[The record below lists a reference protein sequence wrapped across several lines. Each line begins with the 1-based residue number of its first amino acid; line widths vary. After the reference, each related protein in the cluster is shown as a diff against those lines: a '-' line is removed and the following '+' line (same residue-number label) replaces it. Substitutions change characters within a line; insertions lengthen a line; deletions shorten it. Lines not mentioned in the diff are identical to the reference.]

1 MGDVTLLTPYE
12 FKAVMRFQPN
22 MPETR
27 SIAPVLVA
35 GFALLGGCAQ
45 LEWHKTDAT
54 AEARERDLADC
65 TAQARIEARR
75 MPALQ
80 SPAPQVV
87 IDNQGRAV
95 AVRPPNQNN
104 ERFLAEHDFMRAC
117 MRERGYVL
125 RDRATATP

>member
-1 MGDVTLLTPYE
+1 
-12 FKAVMRFQPN
+12 MRFQPN

-27 SIAPVLVA
+27 SIAPVLLA

-45 LEWHKTDAT
+45 LEWHKAGVTT
-54 AEARERDLADC
+54 EARERDSADC
-65 TAQARIEARR
+65 AQQARIEALR
-75 MPALQ
+75 MPALH

-87 IDNQGRAV
+87 VDQQGRAMV
-95 AVRPPNQNN
+95 LRPPNQND

>member
-1 MGDVTLLTPYE
+1 MHCSRTLHS
-12 FKAVMRFQPN
+12 
-22 MPETR
+22 R
-27 SIAPVLVA
+27 SPAPVLLA
-35 GFALLGGCAQ
+35 GFTLLGGCAQ
-45 LEWHKTDAT
+45 LEWYKADAT
-54 AEARERDLADC
+54 TTIRERDLAGC
-65 TAQARIEARR
+65 AAQARIEALR

-87 IDNQGRAV
+87 IDHQGRAV

-104 ERFLAEHDFMRAC
+104 ERFLAEHDFLRAC